1 MIDKNIKFISINIAI
16 LTISD
21 SRNLENDES
30 GKLLAGM
37 LKKHGNNCVKKHI
50 VKDDSEGLLK
60 LLDNW
65 TQEKEIDVI
74 ITTGGTGLTGRDIT
88 TETVNNFFEKKIDGF
103 GELFRWISYEKIGTS
118 TIQSRAVAGTKRGK
132 YIFCLP

>member
-30 GKLLAGM
+30 GKLLVGM
-37 LKKHGNNCVKKHI
+37 LKKHGHNCVKKHI

-88 TETVNNFFEKKIDGF
+88 TETD
-103 GELFRWISYEKIGTS
+103 S
-118 TIQSRAVAGTKRGK
+118 
-132 YIFCLP
+132 